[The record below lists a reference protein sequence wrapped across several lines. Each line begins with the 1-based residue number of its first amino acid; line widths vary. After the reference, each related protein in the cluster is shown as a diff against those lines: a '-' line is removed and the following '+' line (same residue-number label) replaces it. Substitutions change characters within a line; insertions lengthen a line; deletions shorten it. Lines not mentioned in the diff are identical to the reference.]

1 MTTVLTQMELSSSIG
16 SSRDVYTQVRHAARY
31 TYISVPRALPTE
43 IWYNPDI
50 LIVTTQFSK
59 SHTQTKKWL
68 RATCVD
74 LREDVSCFW

>member
-43 IWYNPDI
+43 IWY
-50 LIVTTQFSK
+50 
-59 SHTQTKKWL
+59 
-68 RATCVD
+68 
-74 LREDVSCFW
+74 